1 MNELEKNAQ
10 LKKRLDELLKI
21 AEEKRLQ
28 EENKLLEEKI
38 KLLESQL
45 GNNNPQSY
53 IEDVLG
59 PKAISPEIRSLFESL
74 KEKPLVKKEGFPI
87 PLAVNLA
94 TQTFQELVPVLLEGS
109 ISVNDPKILGDF
121 EIQSIAKRLDTKSIK
136 AVLNNSHGASRL
148 QEIIVNDCLKS
159 QATFVLKN
167 NKHISIKWLNEF
179 TCDNKRY
186 DFEFSNDDYKSTPF
200 TIDCKCITVITN
212 NLLIPKDKLQ
222 DPARM
227 ADIYILHY
235 LYLSDD
241 NKTLHFKCRGW
252 QDAKTLT
259 WIINHKDQLSN
270 PANELVFQFPE
281 GLKIKPAILRDYME

>member
-10 LKKRLDELLKI
+10 LKKRLEELLKL
-21 AEEKRLQ
+21 AEEKRIE
-28 EENKLLEEKI
+28 EENLLLEEKI

-45 GNNNPQSY
+45 QTKDSKNIIEEIVGPQKLPF
-53 IEDVLG
+53 EV
-59 PKAISPEIRSLFESL
+59 ESLLLSL
-74 KEKPLVKKEGFPI
+74 KEKPLVKTDNFPI

-94 TQTFQELVPVLLEGS
+94 TQTFQELLPSLLEGS
-109 ISVNDPKILGDF
+109 VSVNDPDILQDF
-121 EIQSIAKRLDTKSIK
+121 EIQSIAKRLDTKSIR

-148 QEIIVNDCLKS
+148 QEIIVNKQLNSQILYLKGK
-159 QATFVLKN
+159 KN
-167 NKHISIKWLNEF
+167 LSFKWLNEF

-222 DPARM
+222 DPSRM

-281 GLKIKPAILRDYME
+281 GLKIKPAILRNYME